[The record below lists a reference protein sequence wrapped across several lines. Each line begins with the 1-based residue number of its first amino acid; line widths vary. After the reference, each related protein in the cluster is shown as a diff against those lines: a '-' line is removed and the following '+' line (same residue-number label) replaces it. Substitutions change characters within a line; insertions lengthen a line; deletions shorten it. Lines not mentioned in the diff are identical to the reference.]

1 MNELEQHVAQCL
13 EGDHQH
19 FEEVVR
25 LCEPKVRAV
34 LAAMTPDPDAVADL
48 TQEVFVIAW
57 RRLSSYRPGTNFLA
71 WIRTIARNVAQNERR
86 RWYRRREK
94 HHEYQA
100 EAERLL
106 AENIDQFVDSL
117 PEETLEALRD
127 CVGGLGGRTRE
138 LVDGYYYEGCSLKH
152 LAGLLNVTATAAKVA
167 LHRAR
172 KALGNCLQKKGDAP

>member
-1 MNELEQHVAQCL
+1 MNELDQHIARCID
-13 EGDHQH
+13 GDLREY
-19 FEEVVR
+19 EEVVR
-25 LCEPKVRAV
+25 LCEPRVRAV
-34 LAAMTPDPDAVADL
+34 VAAMVPDPNAVPDL

-57 RRLSSYRPGTNFLA
+57 KRLSSYRPGTNFLA

-86 RWYRRREK
+86 RWYRDQELHK
-94 HHEYQA
+94 GYQA
-100 EAERLL
+100 EAERIL

-172 KALGNCLQKKGDAP
+172 KALGKCLRKKGGAS

>member
-1 MNELEQHVAQCL
+1 MTELDQHVARCI
-13 EGDHQH
+13 EGDLRQY
-19 FEEVVR
+19 EEVVR

-34 LAAMTPDPDAVADL
+34 LAAMTPDHAAVPDL

-86 RWYRRREK
+86 RWYRRQEL
-94 HHEYQA
+94 HQEYRI

-106 AENIDQFVDSL
+106 AENIDEFVDSL
-117 PEETLEALRD
+117 PEETLESLRD

-152 LAGLLNVTATAAKVA
+152 LADLLNVTATAAKVA

-172 KALGNCLQKKGDAP
+172 KSLGKCLRKKGDAS

>member
-1 MNELEQHVAQCL
+1 MKELDQHIARCVD
-13 EGDHQH
+13 GDLREY
-19 FEEVVR
+19 EEVVR
-25 LCEPKVRAV
+25 LCEPRVRAV
-34 LAAMTPDPDAVADL
+34 LAAMVPDPNTVSDL

-57 RRLSSYRPGTNFLA
+57 RRLSSYRSGTNFLA

-86 RWYRRREK
+86 RWYRDREL
-94 HHEYQA
+94 HQEYRV

-138 LVDGYYYEGCSLKH
+138 LVDGYYYEGCSLKN
-152 LAGLLNVTATAAKVA
+152 LAGLLDVTATAAKVA

-172 KALGNCLQKKGDAP
+172 KALGKCLQKKGDAS